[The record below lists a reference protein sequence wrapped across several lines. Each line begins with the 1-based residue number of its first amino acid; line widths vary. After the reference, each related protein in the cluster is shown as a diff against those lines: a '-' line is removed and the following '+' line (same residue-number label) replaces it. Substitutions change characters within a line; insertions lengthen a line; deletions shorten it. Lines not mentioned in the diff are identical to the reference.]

1 MRGAVEPSIVW
12 HNGELRPLD
21 DVAISPFDRGLT
33 IGLGAFETL
42 VAVDGEPFAFDR
54 HWDRLVHSC
63 RALGLAIPVGDAV
76 AAGMRA
82 VAAANGHG
90 HGRLRVT
97 VTAGPGPL
105 GSDRDGV
112 SQSTCLIV
120 SAPRPKWPP
129 VARVIILPWPRN
141 ERSPLAGVKSTSY
154 AENALALAEARR
166 HGADEALFF
175 NTAGRLCEGSGS
187 NVFVVQD
194 GILMTPPLEDG
205 CLAGVTRSLVLELA
219 RELGLQ
225 VREGPVTIESWT
237 RLSEAFLTSTTR
249 EIQPIGRVDGRDL
262 AAAPGPITELLA
274 RAWRGRV
281 FPVARGPVR

>member
-1 MRGAVEPSIVW
+1 M
-12 HNGELRPLD
+12 
-21 DVAISPFDRGLT
+21 SPFDQGLT

-42 VAVDGEPFAFDR
+42 VAVDGEPFAFER
-54 HWDRLVHSC
+54 HWNRLVHSC
-63 RALGLAIPVGDAV
+63 RALGLAVPDPEAV

-82 VAAANGHG
+82 VAVANGHG
-90 HGRLRVT
+90 QGRLRVT

-105 GSDRDGV
+105 GSDRAGD
-112 SQSTCLIV
+112 SRPTCLIV
-120 SAPRPKWPP
+120 SAARPKWPP
-129 VARVIILPWPRN
+129 VARVITLPWPRN

-166 HGADEALFF
+166 NGADEALFF

-187 NVFVVQD
+187 NIFVVHD

-219 RELGLQ
+219 RELDLPA
-225 VREGPVTIESWT
+225 REGSVTIESWA

-249 EIQPIGRVDGRDL
+249 DIQPIGRVDDTEL

-274 RAWRGRV
+274 RAWRARV